1 MMPRWNVRYTP
12 AAKDDLWRLF
22 DFLLDQAQTAE
33 DFDRA
38 QQALDAITHA
48 VEHQLSRNPF
58 MFRKAGSSPFL
69 RELVIGFGRSGYVA
83 LYDIESEKLVTILAV
98 RHQLEGDYH

>member
-1 MMPRWNVRYTP
+1 MISHWEVRYTP

-38 QQALDAITHA
+38 QQALNTITDA
-48 VEHQLSRNPF
+48 VEKHLSRNPF
-58 MFRKAGSSPFL
+58 MFRKADCSPFL

-83 LYDIESEKLVTILAV
+83 LYDIEHAGLVTVLAV
-98 RHQLEGDYH
+98 RHQLESDYH